1 MSERLK
7 AIKEK
12 SKLRRQ
18 LLAPIVSIN
27 IFIAYVVK
35 THMNLCDLQK
45 SPTQQ
50 VGQTNKYLIC
60 KSLSQKRTGKIV
72 PQFYFRAILNSDIGK
87 CRVNFPSQY
96 IGWCYSKCHL
106 NICHPLLYKI
116 KRQQKILKLQKFNI
130 LLYLSN
136 ATTS

>member
-45 SPTQQ
+45 SPTQSRPDQQ
-50 VGQTNKYLIC
+50 VFNLFVRLQITQSKKNRKNC
-60 KSLSQKRTGKIV
+60 AS
-72 PQFYFRAILNSDIGK
+72 ILFQSY
-87 CRVNFPSQY
+87 PEQ
-96 IGWCYSKCHL
+96 
-106 NICHPLLYKI
+106 
-116 KRQQKILKLQKFNI
+116 
-130 LLYLSN
+130 
-136 ATTS
+136 